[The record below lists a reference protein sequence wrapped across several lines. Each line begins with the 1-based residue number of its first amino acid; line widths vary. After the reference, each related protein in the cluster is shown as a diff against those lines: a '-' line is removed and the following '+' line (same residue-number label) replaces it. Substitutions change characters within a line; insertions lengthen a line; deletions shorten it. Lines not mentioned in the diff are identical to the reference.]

1 MRDKKSQ
8 LFTELYEVITHSFL
22 INFSRKFQFFNN
34 ILSLYNCLLKICFF
48 FKFLHLVPMTIQTRL
63 HLDKNKNNNNNNNR
77 PGTSSGS
84 CPVSLPWEVGKE
96 RALYH
101 SRPLSLLDL
110 ILRPPGG
117 SGDENS
123 FVQKKCSFPGPSF
136 RCLRE
141 DRETKN
147 DPWNQRHI

>member
-1 MRDKKSQ
+1 
-8 LFTELYEVITHSFL
+8 
-22 INFSRKFQFFNN
+22 
-34 ILSLYNCLLKICFF
+34 
-48 FKFLHLVPMTIQTRL
+48 MTIQTRP
-63 HLDKNKNNNNNNNR
+63 HLDKNKNNKNNR

-84 CPVSLPWEVGKE
+84 CPVSHPWEVGKE

-123 FVQKKCSFPGPSF
+123 TKKCSFPGPSF

>member
-1 MRDKKSQ
+1 
-8 LFTELYEVITHSFL
+8 
-22 INFSRKFQFFNN
+22 
-34 ILSLYNCLLKICFF
+34 
-48 FKFLHLVPMTIQTRL
+48 MTIQTRL

-123 FVQKKCSFPGPSF
+123 FVQKNVHFQVLLFAVYVRTERQKMTLGTSVTSRGRHGRGGLSREGFAVTKLLETFNCIRSVRSF
-136 RCLRE
+136 RYEALLVQGCF
-141 DRETKN
+141 
-147 DPWNQRHI
+147 Q